1 VDGSFA
7 AMECRPAADV
17 AALAVAEGLAGP
29 PGGGH
34 YSLVL
39 HPGVTQ
45 ALGFPFHPTVWAMAP
60 MAWLL
65 AALVFEML

>member
-1 VDGSFA
+1 MLPCTSSLPQVDGSFA

-17 AALAVAEGLAGP
+17 AALTVAEGLAGP

-39 HPGVTQ
+39 HPGD
-45 ALGFPFHPTVWAMAP
+45 LS
-60 MAWLL
+60 
-65 AALVFEML
+65 